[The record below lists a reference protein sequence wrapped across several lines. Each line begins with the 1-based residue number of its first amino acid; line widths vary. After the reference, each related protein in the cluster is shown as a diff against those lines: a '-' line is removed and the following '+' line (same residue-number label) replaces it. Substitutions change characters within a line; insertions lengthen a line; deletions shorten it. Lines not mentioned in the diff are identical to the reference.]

1 MFPCSFGLVAL
12 LTWFS
17 ITMAQGK
24 EGVFEKHF
32 LAFLILA
39 VGSALGAQTI
49 CLITKAQ
56 STCRYFF
63 NQEIFSYLIDS

>member
-49 CLITKAQ
+49 CLITEAQ
-56 STCRYFF
+56 ST
-63 NQEIFSYLIDS
+63 